1 MIRDLINNATKC
13 IVESVNSDQYEV
25 NIATEITKYYKAKNI
40 NIVAERPKV
49 STSYPDVKLTNLDTG
64 KIAWAE
70 VKMNHT
76 DNLYNKRF
84 QFKNGKWQSMSPH
97 AVGDKICNLLN
108 KDVDAKKWLGDLTTF
123 LKIDIKKLYLPSIA
137 KANNL
142 PKGAVTIEQL
152 GNFLASNPRN
162 ITTLYNLNVKSAV
175 IEHYA
180 GGGKTVTTEYL
191 QAGDD
196 FYRFKN
202 NLNSLKF
209 KNVPALESISIQQL
223 DPVFRISLRSLGYEL
238 MTTLKFKSITDSPYS
253 FMPGSSKPK
262 PEIGK

>member
-1 MIRDLINNATKC
+1 MIHDLINAATAC
-13 IVESVNSDQYEV
+13 LTESSDSDQYEV
-25 NIATEITKYYKAKNI
+25 NIAAEINNYFKSKKI
-40 NIVAERPKV
+40 NIIAERPRA
-49 STSYPDVKLTNLDTG
+49 STSYPDVKISNLDTG
-64 KIAWAE
+64 KTAWAE

-108 KDVDAKKWLGDLTTF
+108 KDVDAKKWLADLTSF

-137 KANNL
+137 KANTL

-162 ITTLYNLNVKSAV
+162 ITTLSNLDVKSAV

-180 GGGKTVTTEYL
+180 AGGKAVVAEYL
-191 QAGDD
+191 QSGDD
-196 FYRFKN
+196 FYKFKN

-223 DPVFRISLRSLGYEL
+223 APVFRISLRSSGYEL
-238 MTTLKFKSITDSPYS
+238 MTTLKFKSIADSPYS